1 MQYKRIVG
9 FITVSTALAS
19 CTLFKTSC
27 LQTTVASRID
37 TDSASVIYNDSV
49 DNILLNAGKVRIY
62 DMADFVMY
70 SDSAKQRDSL
80 FNYEINKS
88 IGFLEK
94 EEKAILTFIISDK
107 SWYIKNYAPIRQPF
121 HPNIAFEFT
130 NQKHKAFMF
139 VSFGTEEVAISD
151 IKGNFKFYQMRDK
164 LPMVRWTYLKFPEE
178 EYYKELL
185 KS

>member
-94 EEKAILTFIISDK
+94 RK
-107 SWYIKNYAPIRQPF
+107 RQ
-121 HPNIAFEFT
+121 
-130 NQKHKAFMF
+130 
-139 VSFGTEEVAISD
+139 
-151 IKGNFKFYQMRDK
+151 Y
-164 LPMVRWTYLKFPEE
+164 
-178 EYYKELL
+178 
-185 KS
+185 